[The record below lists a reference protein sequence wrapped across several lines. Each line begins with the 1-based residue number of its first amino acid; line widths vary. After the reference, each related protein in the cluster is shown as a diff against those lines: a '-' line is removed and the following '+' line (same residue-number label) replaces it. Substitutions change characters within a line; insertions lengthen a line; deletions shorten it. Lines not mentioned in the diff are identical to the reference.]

1 MTLRKSHAIIS
12 GILLLLLVFY
22 GYQWYVGPV
31 VEVEHVTQGRFVKTV
46 VASGHVENS
55 QRISI
60 SSQMTGTVF
69 RIPVAEGQ
77 TVKKGQLLIELENSE
92 QKAFL
97 RQALATEQQAITNL
111 RLLHDLKAPLAN
123 QATVQANATYI
134 VAQKNLARSI
144 DLFEKGFIGAAV
156 KEEAQRATQISE
168 SQLAVAREQLKSL
181 QANGSEV
188 AVAQTF
194 IRQARAGVET
204 AQARLNYTQIYASKN
219 GILIARNIEVGDG
232 VLPGKV
238 LMILSPEGPIQLVLQ
253 IDEKNLS
260 LLLLN
265 QIAWVSADAFPEKK
279 FKARLEFMNP
289 SIDPQRGSV
298 EIKLTAID
306 PPAEIKQDMTV
317 SVDIEVASR
326 DSAVLAPL
334 TSIHDLHGANPWVLV
349 LKSGITNKQSIQ
361 LGLIG
366 QGWAEI
372 LTGLKAGDLL
382 VPLRSGEIVS
392 GLRIRVNGNTSSGS
406 SNSLA
411 VH

>member
-69 RIPVAEGQ
+69 RIPVAVGQ

-134 VAQKNLARSI
+134 VAQKNLTRSI

-298 EIKLTAID
+298 
-306 PPAEIKQDMTV
+306 
-317 SVDIEVASR
+317 
-326 DSAVLAPL
+326 
-334 TSIHDLHGANPWVLV
+334 
-349 LKSGITNKQSIQ
+349 
-361 LGLIG
+361 
-366 QGWAEI
+366 
-372 LTGLKAGDLL
+372 
-382 VPLRSGEIVS
+382 
-392 GLRIRVNGNTSSGS
+392 
-406 SNSLA
+406 
-411 VH
+411 